1 MKSDGRVFQ
10 MKANALVIIKIVV
23 FISCLTLIVIGQ
35 KTAGK
40 LELGMMLIGLTGL
53 LALLYDYN
61 RKYI

>member
-1 MKSDGRVFQ
+1 
-10 MKANALVIIKIVV
+10 MKANILVIIKMFV
-23 FISCLTLIVIGQ
+23 FIICLALIIIGQ

-40 LELGMMLIGLTGL
+40 LELGMMLIGLAGL

>member
-1 MKSDGRVFQ
+1 
-10 MKANALVIIKIVV
+10 MKANILVIIKMIV
-23 FISCLTLIVIGQ
+23 FIICLALIIIGQ

-40 LELGMMLIGLTGL
+40 LELGMMLIGLAGL